1 MMFKDL
7 IKRLLWRTTQAVFT
21 LWLLSVIIFS
31 AMSLV
36 KGDAATQRLA
46 RTGSGEQITAL
57 RLQLGLDQ
65 PLAARYLQWANGVVR
80 GHWGTSYLNGRP
92 VNKLLWERGRFSL
105 ALGASASVLLVMIA
119 VITGVYCGLHL
130 GSAIDRLISL
140 LSLGLV
146 ALPEFVTGTLLV
158 MVFALTL
165 HWLPALSLIS
175 PTQSLWSQ
183 WSLFILPI
191 LTLLSVSLAQN
202 IKLIRLGV
210 MRASQSPACECARLN
225 GVAEPRVVLHWILPE
240 ALGHCLP
247 VLARY
252 ITYLFGGALTVETLF
267 GWPGLAAA
275 LFNATLSRDT
285 PVVMGIAMVI
295 CTLTVLL
302 NLLVDSLTALLN
314 PAARQGGIDA

>member
-1 MMFKDL
+1 MML
-7 IKRLLWRTTQAVFT
+7 RVTATQMVLRAAQALFT

-46 RTGSGEQITAL
+46 GNGSPEQVAAL
-57 RLQLGLDQ
+57 RTQLGLDK
-65 PLAARYLQWANGVVR
+65 PLTTRYLHWVKGVLR
-80 GHWGTSYLNGRP
+80 GDWGTSFINGRS
-92 VNKLLWERGRFSL
+92 VSHLLWERGRFSL
-105 ALGASASVLLVMIA
+105 ALGATASVLLVIMA
-119 VITGVYCGLHL
+119 VTAGVYCGLHP
-130 GSAIDRLISL
+130 GSVADRLISL
-140 LSLGLV
+140 LSLGLI

-165 HWLPALSLIS
+165 HWLPALSLVV

-183 WSLFILPI
+183 WPLFILPV

-210 MRASQSPACECARLN
+210 IRASQSAACECARLN
-225 GVAEPRVVLHWILPE
+225 GVEELRVVLHWILPD

-252 ITYLFGGALTVETLF
+252 IAYLFGGALIAETLF

-275 LFNATLSRDT
+275 LLNATLSRDT
-285 PVVMGIAMVI
+285 PEVMGIAMVI

-302 NLLVDSLTALLN
+302 NLLADSLTTLLN
-314 PAARQGGIDA
+314 PAARQGKH

>member
-1 MMFKDL
+1 MML
-7 IKRLLWRTTQAVFT
+7 RVTATRMLLRAAQALFT
-21 LWLLSVIIFS
+21 LWLLSAIIFS

-46 RTGSGEQITAL
+46 GSGSPEQVAAL
-57 RLQLGLDQ
+57 RTQLGLDK
-65 PLAARYLQWANGVVR
+65 PLTTRYQRWVKGVLR
-80 GHWGTSYLNGRP
+80 GDWGNSFINGRP
-92 VNKLLWERGRFSL
+92 VSHVLWERGRFSL
-105 ALGASASVLLVMIA
+105 ALGATASVLLVVMGVTA
-119 VITGVYCGLHL
+119 GVYCGLHP
-130 GSAIDRLISL
+130 GSVADRLISL

-146 ALPEFVTGTLLV
+146 TLPEFVTGTLLV
-158 MVFALTL
+158 MVFAFTL
-165 HWLPALSLIS
+165 HWLPALSLVV

-183 WSLFILPI
+183 WPLFILPV

-210 MRASQSPACECARLN
+210 IRASQSASSECARLN
-225 GVAEPRVVLHWILPE
+225 GVEEVRVILHWILPD

-252 ITYLFGGALTVETLF
+252 IAYLFGGALIAETLF

-275 LFNATLSRDT
+275 LLNATLSRDT

-302 NLLVDSLTALLN
+302 NLLADSLTALFN
-314 PAARQGGIDA
+314 PAAGQGKH